1 MSPDPVYRADQLS
14 RDAKYEHRVTFTSA
28 MVQAFA
34 NLVDDHAPV
43 HFDPS
48 FAQERGFDNRIVHG
62 FFASSMF
69 SGMLGEHLPGTY
81 SVINALSMKVHRPIF
96 VGDTLT
102 YTLAV
107 EQISSAVNAVVLA
120 LMAVD
125 ESGNRVLSGKVTC
138 SFPNAGSKI
147 DV

>member
-1 MSPDPVYRADQLS
+1 MIPDPAYRAEQLS
-14 RDAKYEHRVTFTSA
+14 RDAKYERSVTFTA
-28 MVQAFA
+28 VMVEAFA

-62 FFASSMF
+62 FFAASMF
-69 SGMLGEHLPGTY
+69 SGMLGERLPGTY
-81 SVINALSMKVHRPIF
+81 SVINALSLKVHRPIF
-96 VGDTLT
+96 VGETLI
-102 YTLAV
+102 YTLSV

-120 LMAVD
+120 LVAVD
-125 ESGNRVLSGKVTC
+125 DSGNRVLSGKATC